1 MSEIKTITSN
11 PTAIHKT
18 ATITDQ
24 YENNIVWGSVDP
36 NAGEIVLYPNTESKS
51 IEEHYERKVPSINL
65 NVFGGIEIHF
75 NNGKPYQ
82 NTINGHRSVFR
93 YQLPEGDT
101 QFTKIVEHNALYNA
115 WYLSET
121 KTTHIGFLV
130 DRSGSMTRM
139 YTSVVEEGLSE
150 FVNEQK
156 KEPHEVK
163 FYGSTFSDELTHLFN
178 GIDLKTETTILE
190 EFNKINPSGSTAY
203 YDAVCDMIDCIRKNY
218 TINDEVIIVSAS
230 DGADNA
236 SKRHTIQTMKRAIQK
251 KKRLGWK
258 FAMIGTN
265 NLDAEQL
272 SQEYGIGRGASLNT
286 DSTRGSMQAAFRGL
300 SAGVQRTRVG
310 ESADIVFTDT
320 ERNNSAR

>member
-1 MSEIKTITSN
+1 MPEIKTITSN
-11 PTAIHKT
+11 PTAIPKT
-18 ATITDQ
+18 VTITEK

-36 NAGEIVLYPNTESKS
+36 NAGEMVLYPNTESKS
-51 IEEHYERKVPSINL
+51 IEEHYERKAPSINL

-93 YQLPEGDT
+93 YKLPEGET
-101 QFTKIVEHNALYNA
+101 QFTKVVEHNALYNA

-130 DRSGSMTRM
+130 DRSGSMTNM
-139 YTSVVEEGLSE
+139 YTNVVEEGLSE

-178 GIDLKTETTILE
+178 GIDLKKETTVKE
-190 EFNKINPSGSTAY
+190 EFNKIVPSGSTAY
-203 YDAVCDMIDCIRKNY
+203 YDAVVDMIDCIRKNY

-236 SKRHTIQTMKRAIQK
+236 SRRHTLQSMKQTIHK

-272 SQEYGIGRGASLNT
+272 SQENGIGRGASLNT
-286 DSTRGSMQAAFRGL
+286 AATRGSMQAAFRGL
-300 SAGVQRTRVG
+300 SAGVQRTRG
-310 ESADIVFTDT
+310 GQSADIVFTDT